1 MIGVQFNQV
10 GGNAL
15 ALSSVGSLDD
25 TMAGFDDEIIFATE
39 MRVWDGNG
47 YDTYGW
53 TGTSGT
59 DVLEDESMDK
69 QWLNFDLEDDG
80 STMAPGAA
88 MWIKA
93 GSTGTLTVS
102 GEVPEETT
110 RTVNLAAG
118 FNMLAYPYPMEVPI
132 STFATLDTSMAGF
145 DEEIIFATEMR
156 VWDGNGYDTYGWTG
170 TSGTDILEDS
180 SMDNKWLNYDL
191 EDNGDTLSFGEG
203 FWIKAATP
211 GTLTFK

>member
-170 TSGTDILEDS
+170 TSGTGILEDS